1 MRGRGWVA
9 NKGLDP
15 DNRSVIARASLSP
28 SSPSYL
34 LRHPPQL
41 SISLGYTAARL
52 SQTFR
57 VVEQS
62 LPTTTTTTTSFP
74 SRRSVYKSLYTSS
87 TNLHR
92 HLPDNPSKTAP
103 NPLALYIYIY
113 MRNYTASLLWRAA
126 QSRNIILLSTIW
138 WVHFC
143 TSATVYSLYNIRWRY
158 IFQLPHNPIMP
169 LITDKTI

>member
-9 NKGLDP
+9 NKGLDL

-34 LRHPPQL
+34 LRHSPQP
-41 SISLGYTAARL
+41 SISLGYTVARL

-62 LPTTTTTTTSFP
+62 LTTTTTTSFP

-87 TNLHR
+87 TDLYH

-103 NPLALYIYIY
+103 DPLALHIYIY

-126 QSRNIILLSTIW
+126 QSRNIILLLSTIW

-143 TSATVYSLYNIRWRY
+143 TSATVYSLYI
-158 IFQLPHNPIMP
+158 
-169 LITDKTI
+169 

>member
-28 SSPSYL
+28 SSPSYPP
-34 LRHPPQL
+34 RVPPQP

-62 LPTTTTTTTSFP
+62 LPTTTPTTTTTTTTTSFP

-87 TNLHR
+87 TDLHR

-103 NPLALYIYIY
+103 VGPPCILYIY
-113 MRNYTASLLWRAA
+113 MRSHTAYPLWRAA
-126 QSRNIILLSTIW
+126 QSRNIILLLSTIW

-143 TSATVYSLYNIRWRY
+143 TSATVFVI
-158 IFQLPHNPIMP
+158 
-169 LITDKTI
+169 